1 MFFTLGLIYTVGL
14 DILLILVGLAAFAGL
29 AFLFF
34 QEIIYPALKKQNS
47 GAGTP
52 PEEGDRFVLVVSESQ
67 RNVRFSV
74 GQKSGDIRTFCNAI
88 SDDHIVFNFK
98 KAKESEDYEIQIMR
112 NAPVLFKPPAMPTFS
127 RMDSTEKLDSYEVIG
142 KKADFRI
149 SDKVNKERMT
159 QYFEISLSSEFFIN
173 NFGKERMRF
182 IFTVSRIHPGLNR
195 RTPIK
200 KGLYTFGKEERAGG
214 DEEE

>member
-1 MFFTLGLIYTVGL
+1 MILALIYTVGL
-14 DILLILVGLAAFAGL
+14 DILLIFAGLGAFSGL

-34 QEIIYPALKKQNS
+34 QEVIYPALKKGS
-47 GAGTP
+47 AGAGTP

-74 GQKSGDIRTFCNAI
+74 GQTSGDIRTYCNAI
-88 SDDHIVFNFK
+88 SDNHLVFNVK
-98 KAKESEDYEIQIMR
+98 KAKDTEDYEIQILR
-112 NAPVLFKPPAMPTFS
+112 NSPVLFKPPAMPTFS
-127 RMDSTEKLDSYEVIG
+127 KMESAEKLDSYEVIG

-149 SDKVNKERMT
+149 SDKVVKERMT

-182 IFTVSRIHPGLNR
+182 IFTVTKIHPGLNR

-200 KGLYTFGKEERAGG
+200 KGLYAFGKEERSGG